1 MTISQRAIVLL
12 SREKSLPSE
21 MQMSHQPAA
30 AAHCAPSQRDICM
43 PARSALGGSLK
54 HSRQMA
60 QNNFQDQFRR
70 QKQCTQ
76 IPIFNPYCV
85 GGGPCVCMKVI
96 TVGFDVVVCPE
107 FSSFRSGS
115 GCSTPLILHMGN
127 PAVIRI
133 GRAGGEIDFICR
145 IIDVTEMPFVWN
157 IKSHFQ
163 RLWIKLDWGAG
174 CLFYSMKH
182 YRNREVNIY
191 TAVQASAALHQIKAL
206 ELAFFPPLFF
216 FCICWCALPQTA
228 ACIRSHVEDIQT
240 LEDSYY
246 RKFTLPMFSYNN
258 MCL

>member
-1 MTISQRAIVLL
+1 
-12 SREKSLPSE
+12 

-115 GCSTPLILHMGN
+115 GCATPLILHMGN

-163 RLWIKLDWGAG
+163 RLWIKLDWGPG

-191 TAVQASAALHQIKAL
+191 TAVQASVALHQIKAL
-206 ELAFFPPLFF
+206 ELAFFSLSLFLLYLLV
-216 FCICWCALPQTA
+216 CTA
-228 ACIRSHVEDIQT
+228 ANCCMYTVTCGGHTDIRGLI
-240 LEDSYY
+240 L
-246 RKFTLPMFSYNN
+246 
-258 MCL
+258 